1 MTKLTKNFLSDESGA
16 VSADWVVITA
26 AIMLFAIAIT
36 ATIKT
41 SAITAGDQIG
51 TDVAAMATE

>member
-1 MTKLTKNFLSDESGA
+1 MTKMTKKFLSDESGA

-41 SAITAGDQIG
+41 SAVNAGDQIG

>member
-1 MTKLTKNFLSDESGA
+1 VVRPFLFLI

-41 SAITAGDQIG
+41 SAISAGDQIG